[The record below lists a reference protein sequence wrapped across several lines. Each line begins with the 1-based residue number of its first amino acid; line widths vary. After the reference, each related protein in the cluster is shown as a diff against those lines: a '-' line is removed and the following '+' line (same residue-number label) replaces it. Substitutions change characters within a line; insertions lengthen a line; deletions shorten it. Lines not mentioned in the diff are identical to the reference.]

1 MTDTYE
7 NRNADDADQAAAT
20 GATGFSDGDVET
32 IDSPGD
38 AVALFDGD
46 TGTLPENVRAV
57 LLTLLKRPYVSRETR
72 PAEYELILEH
82 EPALRTRL
90 NDQFLDLVVYREH
103 KVAYKRQ
110 PVSETGGKYPTLLYD
125 QAYNREETILLVT
138 LRRMLSGS
146 KADTVFVDRTDLL
159 EAVTRHRPATA
170 TDTVGDAKA
179 TANAIE
185 NLLKS
190 QLLLKTSQ
198 TDRYRVPT
206 ILKALLDVR
215 RLEQLLTWL
224 QTANG
229 TPPAAEQLNTD
240 AGHSADNSESAD
252 ADVTELAP
260 QQDIET
266 PREIVLETME
276 ESA

>member
-1 MTDTYE
+1 VTDYE
-7 NRNADDADQAAAT
+7 NRDNDAEPAAGDD
-20 GATGFSDGDVET
+20 TGFADGDVET
-32 IDSPGD
+32 IDSPGGG
-38 AVALFDGD
+38 AALFDGD

-57 LLTLLKRPYVSRETR
+57 LLTLLKRPYVSGETK

-90 NDQFLDLVVYREH
+90 NDQFLDLVVDREH

-110 PVSETGGKYPTLLYD
+110 AVSETGDKYPTLLYD

-146 KADTVFVDRTDLL
+146 KADAVFVDRTDLL
-159 EAVTRHRPATA
+159 DAVTRHRPATA

-206 ILKALLDVR
+206 MLKALLDVR

-229 TPPAAEQLNTD
+229 TPPAGQQLSTD
-240 AGHSADNSESAD
+240 GVDSPDTGESGS
-252 ADVTELAP
+252 ADVTELVP
-260 QQDIET
+260 QQALET
-266 PREIVLETME
+266 PQEVAPETME